1 MEYNLLTNFIKYG
14 KKIRIS
20 VLNNKLILTG
30 PLGSIEKYY
39 NKKNINLLRRNIV
52 LVKKNFYFAFL
63 KELEK
68 LIIGIT
74 YGWYF
79 DLAIFG
85 RGFSFRLYQKNEKNY
100 LKIKIGYSHFV
111 YYELPKTVYVI
122 ISKKK
127 NRFLLFGLNF
137 WEVSK
142 IALQIRNI
150 RSKHTYKIQG
160 IKYFDENIIVKP
172 GKQKQV

>member
-1 MEYNLLTNFIKYG
+1 MDYKLLTNFNKYG
-14 KKIRIS
+14 NININFE
-20 VLNNKLILTG
+20 NNKIILKG
-30 PLGSIEKYY
+30 PLGFIEKEY
-39 NKKNINLLRRNIV
+39 KLKNLKILSSNII
-52 LVKKNFYFAFL
+52 LIKKNFYFTFL

-68 LIIGIT
+68 LIIGIS

-85 RGFSFRLYQKNEKNY
+85 RGFNFRLFSKNNKKY

-111 YYELPKTVYVI
+111 YYELPKTIFI
-122 ISKKK
+122 IVSKKK
-127 NRFLLFGLNF
+127 NRLILFSLNF
-137 WEVSK
+137 FELSK
-142 IALQIRNI
+142 IALQIRKI

-160 IKYFDENIIVKP
+160 IKYFDENIIIKP

>member
-74 YGWYF
+74 YG
-79 DLAIFG
+79 
-85 RGFSFRLYQKNEKNY
+85 
-100 LKIKIGYSHFV
+100 
-111 YYELPKTVYVI
+111 
-122 ISKKK
+122 
-127 NRFLLFGLNF
+127 
-137 WEVSK
+137 
-142 IALQIRNI
+142 
-150 RSKHTYKIQG
+150 
-160 IKYFDENIIVKP
+160 
-172 GKQKQV
+172 

>member
-1 MEYNLLTNFIKYG
+1 MEYKLLTNFNKYG
-14 KKIRIS
+14 NININFE
-20 VLNNKLILTG
+20 NNKLILKG
-30 PLGSIEKYY
+30 PLGSIEKEY
-39 NKKNINLLRRNIV
+39 NLKNLKILSNNVLLI
-52 LVKKNFYFAFL
+52 KKNFYFTFL

-68 LIIGIT
+68 LIIGIS

-85 RGFSFRLYQKNEKNY
+85 RGFSFRLYTKNNQNY
-100 LKIKIGYSHFV
+100 IKIKIGYSHFV

-127 NRFLLFGLNF
+127 NRFVLFGLNF

-142 IALQIRNI
+142 VALQIRNI

>member
-1 MEYNLLTNFIKYG
+1 MSYKLLTNFNKYG
-14 KKIRIS
+14 NVNIFFE
-20 VLNNKLILTG
+20 NNKVILKG
-30 PLGSIEKYY
+30 PLGYLEKSYSL
-39 NKKNINLLRRNIV
+39 NNLKIINNNILLI
-52 LVKKNFYFAFL
+52 KKNFYLTFL

-68 LIIGIT
+68 LIVGVS

-85 RGFSFRLYQKNEKNY
+85 RGFTFRLFTQNDKKY

-111 YYELPKTVYVI
+111 FYELPKTIYVI

-127 NRFLLFGLNF
+127 NRLILFGLNF
-137 WEVSK
+137 WDLSK
-142 IALQIRNI
+142 IALEIRNI

-160 IKYFDENIIVKP
+160 IKFFDENIVIKP

>member
-1 MEYNLLTNFIKYG
+1 MSYKLLTNFNKYG
-14 KKIRIS
+14 NVQIS
-20 VLNNKLILTG
+20 YEHNKLIFKG
-30 PLGSIEKYY
+30 PLGYLEKVYSINNLKFIKNNILLIK
-39 NKKNINLLRRNIV
+39 NK
-52 LVKKNFYFAFL
+52 FYLTFL

-68 LIIGIT
+68 LIVGVS

-85 RGFSFRLYQKNEKNY
+85 RGFTFRLFTQNDKKY

-111 YYELPKTVYVI
+111 FYELPKTIYVI

-127 NRFLLFGLNF
+127 NRLILFGLNF
-137 WEVSK
+137 WDLSK
-142 IALQIRNI
+142 IALEIRNI

-160 IKYFDENIIVKP
+160 IKFFDENIVIKP

>member
-1 MEYNLLTNFIKYG
+1 MSYKLLTNFNKYG
-14 KKIRIS
+14 NVNIFFE
-20 VLNNKLILTG
+20 NNKVILKG
-30 PLGSIEKYY
+30 PLGYLEKSYSL
-39 NKKNINLLRRNIV
+39 KNLKIINNNILLI
-52 LVKKNFYFAFL
+52 KKNFYLTSL

-68 LIIGIT
+68 LIVGVS

-85 RGFSFRLYQKNEKNY
+85 RGFTFRLFTQNDKKY

-111 YYELPKTVYVI
+111 FYELPKTIYVI

-127 NRFLLFGLNF
+127 NRLILFGLNF
-137 WEVSK
+137 WDLSK
-142 IALQIRNI
+142 IALEIRNI

-160 IKYFDENIIVKP
+160 IKFFDENIVIKP